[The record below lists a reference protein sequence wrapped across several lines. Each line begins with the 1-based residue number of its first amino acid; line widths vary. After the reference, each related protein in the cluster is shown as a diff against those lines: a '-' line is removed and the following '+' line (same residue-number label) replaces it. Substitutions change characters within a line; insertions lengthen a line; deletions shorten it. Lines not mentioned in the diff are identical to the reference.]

1 MTGAE
6 RGYLPRDLP
15 FPTPVS
21 GSALF
26 CSSVPPEVPE
36 LSAAAGDLFNRNSG
50 RLINGLRVSACWNAV
65 DKTAAA
71 GNVAAAGKLG

>member
-21 GSALF
+21 GSALLF
-26 CSSVPPEVPE
+26 SSVPPDVPG
-36 LSAAAGDLFNRNSG
+36 LSAAPGDLFNRNSG
-50 RLINGLRVSACWNAV
+50 REINGLRICPCWNAV
-65 DKTAAA
+65 DKTAAP
-71 GNVAAAGKLG
+71 GNVAGTDRHE